1 MAYKNQIISILILPK
16 PSSPMM
22 TPSENQIS
30 FIINFSHLSN
40 ILDRFRKGFK
50 PLEQGNL
57 VKLSSLIVG
66 EGRTLTPI
74 FDENCIRL
82 NSNFV
87 AIERDEAS
95 YIALWSP
102 SISVTIVPSG
112 LIPTSASPSDAT
124 RSLSTRRTETLSSS
138 PFKLDSCHSAVEGR

>member
-1 MAYKNQIISILILPK
+1 M
-16 PSSPMM
+16 
-22 TPSENQIS
+22 
-30 FIINFSHLSN
+30 
-40 ILDRFRKGFK
+40 DRFRKGFK

-95 YIALWSP
+95 YIALWEPIDKRNNRAIWASFQQARRQATPQGPLNP
-102 SISVTIVPSG
+102 SN
-112 LIPTSASPSDAT
+112 
-124 RSLSTRRTETLSSS
+124 
-138 PFKLDSCHSAVEGR
+138 

>member
-30 FIINFSHLSN
+30 FIIDFSHLSN
-40 ILDRFRKGFK
+40 IMDRFRKGFK

-95 YIALWSP
+95 YIALWEPIDKRNNRAIWAHSNKRVAKRRHKKVTLNP
-102 SISVTIVPSG
+102 SN
-112 LIPTSASPSDAT
+112 
-124 RSLSTRRTETLSSS
+124 
-138 PFKLDSCHSAVEGR
+138 